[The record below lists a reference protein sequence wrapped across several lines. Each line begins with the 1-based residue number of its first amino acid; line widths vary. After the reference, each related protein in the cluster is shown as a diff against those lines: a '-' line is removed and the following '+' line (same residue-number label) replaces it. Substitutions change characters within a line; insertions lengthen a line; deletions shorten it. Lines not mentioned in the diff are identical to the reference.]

1 MRLRKTSELVPGMIV
16 ADDVFTYNHQLILQ
30 KGLVLTEKTITRLE
44 FYSILSI
51 KVDDE
56 VLPLRPTEADTSSY
70 SEQIRASASFQEFK
84 MHYDT
89 TVETFQVFLTDLT
102 THRKEVDTNHLFDDL
117 LSLLNTS
124 QGKVNVF
131 NMLHNIRSY
140 DDHTYVHSINVA
152 LICYVFANWLHM
164 SDDEIY
170 TATLAG
176 LLHDLGKITVPESI
190 MQKPGK
196 LTSFEMEQVKKHP
209 YDGYRVLQKSQIC
222 DHIKNSAL
230 MHHERCDGSG
240 YPLGLSSDKIDLF
253 AKIVAIADVYD
264 AMTSKRIH
272 RGAICPFEVIE
283 LFETDGYKLYDPK
296 YLLTF
301 LENIVNTYMQQR
313 VELNTGEIGEIV
325 LINRNRFSRPMV
337 KCGETFYDLAAMPQ
351 LSITKIL

>member
-1 MRLRKTSELVPGMIV
+1 
-16 ADDVFTYNHQLILQ
+16 
-30 KGLVLTEKTITRLE
+30 
-44 FYSILSI
+44 
-51 KVDDE
+51 
-56 VLPLRPTEADTSSY
+56 
-70 SEQIRASASFQEFK
+70 
-84 MHYDT
+84 
-89 TVETFQVFLTDLT
+89 
-102 THRKEVDTNHLFDDL
+102 
-117 LSLLNTS
+117 
-124 QGKVNVF
+124 
-131 NMLHNIRSY
+131 
-140 DDHTYVHSINVA
+140 
-152 LICYVFANWLHM
+152 
-164 SDDEIY
+164 
-170 TATLAG
+170 
-176 LLHDLGKITVPESI
+176 
-190 MQKPGK
+190 
-196 LTSFEMEQVKKHP
+196 
-209 YDGYRVLQKSQIC
+209 
-222 DHIKNSAL
+222 